1 MHAALRTLRAGR
13 AARDLRPSPGG
24 LLLAAVL
31 AVGTGVAFAGGGF
44 GQTAS
49 AVAICLT
56 ALLSVVVGAMV
67 AGGLGRMLPR
77 RDAALGIVLLLA
89 FALWALVATAW
100 SVRPDR
106 SVAWAALVAGY
117 ALTVLV
123 AGAAARITPSA
134 RTIAVG
140 ALLGG
145 SVLLCGFAL
154 ATRLSPDTAVTIGGL
169 ENAIR
174 LRGPLDYWNALGL
187 VAAIGAL
194 AAGRQAVDADRPVGW
209 RVVSG
214 ALVPPL
220 IGTLVLSQ
228 SRGAILA
235 LVVGIVVV
243 AWSSGAA
250 RLRLPLMIGGA
261 AVAAIPLAIS
271 ATGRVAG
278 DAVVPTDG
286 RAAVLG
292 GLVAAVLLGGLL
304 ALAIRAAE
312 DRVPWDPRRTVAV
325 LRAGGVVLLVAL
337 VVGGAVYTAE
347 QGSPGRALTSLRDSV
362 ASVDEVA
369 PVSGADR
376 FLSVSSSNRTGWWAE
391 AVGAW
396 ADRPL
401 QGWGPSAFGTIRK
414 RYRQDTTEVT
424 QPHSLPLQV
433 LAETGVVGFA
443 LLGGAFWV
451 LFRVGVRRLRRMRA
465 EEIDP
470 RQLALQATLLGA
482 AAAWLVQASIDW
494 HFDLPGVTMP
504 VLAGLAVAA
513 AAPAPRRS
521 PVATDGTIAPA
532 TIDELDRQLDR
543 EELPAASGALV
554 LGLTLA
560 TALALVVL
568 AVSPVIGDRLAR
580 DAQARLAGGADARG
594 LREATSDVALAAS
607 LDPFGL
613 KPLEVGRR
621 IAERRSNLL
630 EARRLALRET
640 VRQPDNPDSWSALA
654 DIAGRLADR
663 PGMRIA
669 AKRAVALDPYGVG
682 PVNQLADA
690 LGRRAPPE
698 ESPTATATP
707 LRDRSATAA
716 PAAGAGT
723 GAGGAAAGPTTG
735 GAAAGPATGGP
746 GTGGDGAVAPGPTGG
761 TTTAPGAGTAPGATL
776 VP

>member
-31 AVGTGVAFAGGGF
+31 AVGTGVAFAGGGY

-56 ALLSVVVGAMV
+56 ALLSVAVGAMV

-106 SVAWAALVAGY
+106 SVAWGALVAGY
-117 ALTVLV
+117 ALTVFV
-123 AGAAARITPSA
+123 AGAAARIAPSA

-154 ATRLSPDTAVTIGGL
+154 VSRLSPDAAVTIGGL

-194 AAGRQAVDADRPVGW
+194 AAGRQAVDADRPVAW
-209 RVVSG
+209 RVACG
-214 ALVPPL
+214 AVVPPL
-220 IGTLVLSQ
+220 IGTMLLSQ

-235 LVVGIVVV
+235 VVVGVVVV

-250 RLRLPLMIGGA
+250 RLRLPLMLAGS
-261 AVAAIPLAIS
+261 AVAAIPLAIT
-271 ATGRVAG
+271 ATGRVEGA
-278 DAVVPTDG
+278 AVVPTDG
-286 RAAVLG
+286 RAAVVG
-292 GLVAAVLLGGLL
+292 ALVAAVLLGGLL

-325 LRAGGVVLLVAL
+325 LRAGAAVGLVAL
-337 VVGGAVYTAE
+337 MIGGALYAVE
-347 QGSPGRALTSLRDSV
+347 KGGPGTALTSLRDSV
-362 ASVDEVA
+362 ASADEVA

-376 FLSVSSSNRTGWWAE
+376 LLSVSSSNRTGWWAE

-401 QGWGPSAFGTIRK
+401 QGWGPSGFGTVRK
-414 RYRQDTTEVT
+414 SYRQDTTEVT

-482 AAAWLVQASIDW
+482 AAAWLTQASIDW
-494 HFDLPGVTMP
+494 HFDLPGVTIP

-513 AAPAPRRS
+513 AAPAPRP
-521 PVATDGTIAPA
+521 PVASDGTIAPA
-532 TIDELDRQLDR
+532 TIEELDRQLDR

-554 LGLTLA
+554 LTLTLA
-560 TALALVVL
+560 AALSLVVL
-568 AVSPVIGDRLAR
+568 AVSPLIGDRLAR
-580 DAQARLAGGADARG
+580 DAQSRLAGGADAQG
-594 LREATSDVALAAS
+594 LRDATSDVALAAS
-607 LDPFGL
+607 LDPFSL

-621 IAERRSNLL
+621 IAERRGNLL
-630 EARRLALRET
+630 EAQRLALRET

-654 DIAGRLADR
+654 DIAGQLADR

-669 AKRAVALDPYGVG
+669 AKRAVGLDPYGVG

-707 LRDRSATAA
+707 LRDPSATTGTATGDGTVA
-716 PAAGAGT
+716 PA
-723 GAGGAAAGPTTG
+723 TT
-735 GAAAGPATGGP
+735 
-746 GTGGDGAVAPGPTGG
+746 D
-761 TTTAPGAGTAPGATL
+761 APGATGDAT
-776 VP
+776 PAPGTATP